1 MAQEIAKNGDAH
13 NGTTATFSA
22 MKTQLFVEA
31 TKANDAVEFYKAAFG
46 AEEINRVTQPK
57 RKADQELP
65 LVMSAELKLG
75 DSIFIVSDDS
85 SAPFKSDIGGCFFC
99 LETEDIDAAV
109 AKAVKAGGVRNGE
122 KVEVDGA
129 CIGGRVEKVKDPYG
143 NFWIIC
149 SPAAAN
155 KIVADVEA

>member
-1 MAQEIAKNGDAH
+1 MPTLPLHSPLHPFSIYNPHHHTFCISYLCNLYLYNIYTHFSLLGFVLTLSVEMAQEIAKNGDAH

-85 SAPFKSDIGGCFFC
+85 SAP
-99 LETEDIDAAV
+99 
-109 AKAVKAGGVRNGE
+109 
-122 KVEVDGA
+122 
-129 CIGGRVEKVKDPYG
+129 
-143 NFWIIC
+143 
-149 SPAAAN
+149 
-155 KIVADVEA
+155 